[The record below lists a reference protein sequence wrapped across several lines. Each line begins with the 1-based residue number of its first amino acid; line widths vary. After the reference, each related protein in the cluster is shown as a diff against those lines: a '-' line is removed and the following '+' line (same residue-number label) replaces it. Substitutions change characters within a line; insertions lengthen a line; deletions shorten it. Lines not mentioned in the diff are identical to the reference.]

1 MSCKK
6 VFQMAGIMVALCFCF
21 LQTARADG
29 LITVREGPTVQGS
42 TRSQDCANSWNASAL
57 QASSYTVAPY
67 QNFNLYWCDPSYSS
81 GGMTCSVEYF
91 EIWVDAGAGYYL
103 LYGGISPSVF
113 QFTLAFTGTGTAQ
126 FFVRA
131 YGGCVA
137 LRGVRAW
144 PFDGLDSN
152 VITIV
157 CSTSSLS
164 CASNPN
170 PSSGAMGVSTSPT
183 LSWPSVSGATS
194 YDVYF
199 GAGSSPPYVTNITGT
214 SYSPGTLNQ
223 NTTYYWGVAPR
234 NSGGSAGGC
243 PVWSFMTTGGSG
255 GCSANA
261 TTLCLNGNRFRVTV
275 TWKDYTNNTGSGT
288 VVPYQTS
295 DSGLFWFFT
304 STNWEMMVA
313 VLNGCGYNGNYWVYA
328 AAKTDVEYHLIVTDT
343 SNGQTKEYDNTLGTR
358 SPAITDDTAFATC
371 P

>member
-243 PVWSFMTTGGSG
+243 PVWSFMTTRMFRERDDPVSQRQPIQGHGDVEGLYQQHRLRHGGALS
-255 GCSANA
+255 N
-261 TTLCLNGNRFRVTV
+261 LRFR
-275 TWKDYTNNTGSGT
+275 S
-288 VVPYQTS
+288 
-295 DSGLFWFFT
+295 
-304 STNWEMMVA
+304 
-313 VLNGCGYNGNYWVYA
+313 VLVLHFDQLGNDGRGPEWMR
-328 AAKTDVEYHLIVTDT
+328 L
-343 SNGQTKEYDNTLGTR
+343 
-358 SPAITDDTAFATC
+358 
-371 P
+371 